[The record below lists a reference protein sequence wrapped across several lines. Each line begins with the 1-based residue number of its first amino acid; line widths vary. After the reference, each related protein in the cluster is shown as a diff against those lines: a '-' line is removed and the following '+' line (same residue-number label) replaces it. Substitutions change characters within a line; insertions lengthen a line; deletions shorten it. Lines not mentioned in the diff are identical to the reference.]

1 MVGKIRRREMCGR
14 FLPLCVNTT
23 LYFVTQQQRCS
34 TSRAR
39 RTRKM
44 WYRSS
49 STFRLSWSRP
59 SASLTCGI
67 GTKQHLP
74 SSCPSVLGRQRPV
87 QIPLR
92 LLLRNPLHLLL
103 QSLLLLLLLLLSDLL
118 LLLLLDLLLLLLL
131 DLLLLLLRDLLLLLL
146 SDLLLLL
153 PVLSDLLLLL
163 LSDLLLLL
171 V

>member
-1 MVGKIRRREMCGR
+1 MVGKSRRREMCGR

-44 WYRSS
+44 WYRSR

-67 GTKQHLP
+67 GTRQHLP
-74 SSCPSVLGRQRPV
+74 SSCPSVLGRQRQPN
-87 QIPLR
+87 PLHLSLH
-92 LLLRNPLHLLL
+92 LLLRNPLHLLLRNLLHPLL

-118 LLLLLDLLLLLLL
+118 LLLLLDLLPLQLLDLLLLLLL
-131 DLLLLLLRDLLLLLL
+131 DLLLLLLL
-146 SDLLLLL
+146 
-153 PVLSDLLLLL
+153 
-163 LSDLLLLL
+163 DLLLLL